1 LTIKQDALLNPR
13 RKDLAKYTMAVAVM
27 MTGVAAY
34 RIRKFEEY
42 SLLKP
47 ARTVS
52 RQRLYSDSDI
62 ELIHQVVALEK
73 EKINLAGIKA
83 ILELQKS
90 AKIK

>member
-1 LTIKQDALLNPR
+1 LTAKQDALLNPK

-42 SLLKP
+42 DILKP
-47 ARTVS
+47 ARTDS

-62 ELIHQVVALEK
+62 ELIHRIVALEK

-90 AKIK
+90 AKI